1 MCAGQKVG
9 RAEGLLQ
16 DPLGSA
22 LLQHCLPCRPCDAGM
37 APGQGPAELSE
48 MRRSAGAEQ
57 MAAMPCRCKQA
68 ADAPSPNS
76 PFERMAA
83 QSVAI
88 AARRLGLHYLQRYF
102 YLITFVCYLSNSS
115 AREVSFARWMAER
128 RELKHLLSTLTLE
141 PAI

>member
-1 MCAGQKVG
+1 MS
-9 RAEGLLQ
+9 AE
-16 DPLGSA
+16 
-22 LLQHCLPCRPCDAGM
+22 
-37 APGQGPAELSE
+37 
-48 MRRSAGAEQ
+48 AEQ

-68 ADAPSPNS
+68 ADTPSPDS